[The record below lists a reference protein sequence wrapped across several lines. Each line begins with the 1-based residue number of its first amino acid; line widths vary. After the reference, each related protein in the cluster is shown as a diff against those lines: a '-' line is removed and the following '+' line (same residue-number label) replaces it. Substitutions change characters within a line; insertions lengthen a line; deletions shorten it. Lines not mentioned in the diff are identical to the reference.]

1 MERNHSDNIRCIE
14 KGQPEYPEKLK
25 AYDHMPEKL
34 YIKGRLPDPERPCAA
49 VVGARMCSP
58 YGRIQAFQYAKTLA
72 EAGVQIISGM
82 ATGIDSEGHR
92 GALAGG
98 MPTWAV
104 LGNGP
109 DVCYPAANRNLYE
122 RILREKGGILSEYPP
137 GTQPRNYHFPARN
150 RILSAL
156 SDLVLVVEAKEKS
169 GVLFTGGTTTRYCG
183 LENEGEKVA

>member
-104 LGNGP
+104 LGSGP
-109 DVCYPAANRNLYE
+109 DVCYPATNRNLYE
-122 RILREKGGILSEYPP
+122 RILREKGGIISEYPP

-156 SDLVLVVEAKEKS
+156 SDLIL
-169 GVLFTGGTTTRYCG
+169 
-183 LENEGEKVA
+183 

>member
-58 YGRIQAFQYAKTLA
+58 YVKNPGVSVCKDAGRSRSADHKRNGNRNRLGRTQRSACRRDAHL
-72 EAGVQIISGM
+72 GSSGS
-82 ATGIDSEGHR
+82 GPGCLLS
-92 GALAGG
+92 
-98 MPTWAV
+98 
-104 LGNGP
+104 GNQ
-109 DVCYPAANRNLYE
+109 RNLYE
-122 RILREKGGILSEYPP
+122 RILREKGGIISEYPP

-156 SDLVLVVEAKEKS
+156 SDLVL
-169 GVLFTGGTTTRYCG
+169 
-183 LENEGEKVA
+183 